1 METSQRPEEDTQK
14 HRTSYGLGKN
24 WRFFDIDEPLELRNL
39 LNSPL
44 VARATRK
51 SAVYIEGSSSSQEDE
66 AVEEK
71 KDKIWALKNM
81 PQSEFVQ
88 DYACTM
94 LALG

>member
-1 METSQRPEEDTQK
+1 MKARQVETSQRPEEDTQK

-51 SAVYIEGSSSSQEDE
+51 
-66 AVEEK
+66 EK

>member
-1 METSQRPEEDTQK
+1 MKARASGNESEARGGYTKTSHK
-14 HRTSYGLGKN
+14 LWLGKN

-71 KDKIWALKNM
+71 RIR
-81 PQSEFVQ
+81 F
-88 DYACTM
+88 
-94 LALG
+94 GH